1 MGTSATRAKQKYR
14 DKAYDR
20 IEIFVPKGQK
30 EILKETAA
38 KKGLSLSAWINR
50 IIKEELQEKE

>member
-30 EILKETAA
+30 EILKEAAA
-38 KKGLSLSAWINR
+38 KKGLSLSAWINQ
-50 IIKEELQEKE
+50 IIKEELHEKE